1 MWDWTLT
8 LGEEFRIAKRCGPT
22 LAVAAYFLA
31 RTSALMVCVLSVIFL
46 VRPPPDSC
54 AALFGGIGLFSMTG
68 GAAKSYLFL
77 LRVRAVYDNSKL
89 VKLVSGVAFLA
100 IVCARMTVAYMVHSS
115 PQEQTGR
122 CAVTK
127 MGPLPKFSL
136 WLTVA
141 YDTCIFLS
149 ISVRLTSHANSIS
162 TPWIPSFVRGH
173 GLPHTMRHI
182 LQDGHI
188 YYSITIFFSL
198 LSAVLAIAPVGP
210 IYQAV
215 PTLPAFV
222 IEVTMTC
229 RVFRAMILRSLDR
242 AQTGDVNLPTAQA
255 GARTTAMSLFKLD
268 TVLEHRIRTMTMS
281 ASKSSMAHHG
291 SRRLE
296 TLRKRLKVRR
306 LSKMSERDDW
316 PPEQNSNQDTFLY
329 ALK

>member
-1 MWDWTLT
+1 
-8 LGEEFRIAKRCGPT
+8 
-22 LAVAAYFLA
+22 
-31 RTSALMVCVLSVIFL
+31 
-46 VRPPPDSC
+46 
-54 AALFGGIGLFSMTG
+54 MTG

-198 LSAVLAIAPVGP
+198 LVAVLAVAPVGP
-210 IYQAV
+210 IYQAA

-242 AQTGDVNLPTAQA
+242 AQPIDVNLPTAQA
-255 GARTTAMSLFKLD
+255 GARTTAMSLFELD
-268 TVLEHRIRTMTMS
+268 TVLEHRIRTMNI
-281 ASKSSMAHHG
+281 
-291 SRRLE
+291 
-296 TLRKRLKVRR
+296 
-306 LSKMSERDDW
+306 DDG
-316 PPEQNSNQDTFLY
+316 ECEH
-329 ALK
+329 